1 MANGQNTKTVFS
13 LLLELIGVAA
23 PALAQSGVISAQA
36 SNIASGISGLILQEL
51 QALNQPQPIPPQQP
65 VASVPPAQLIEDGVQ
80 HDGY

>member
-1 MANGQNTKTVFS
+1 MANGQNTKTVIS

-51 QALNQPQPIPPQQP
+51 QALNQPQPTSPT
-65 VASVPPAQLIEDGVQ
+65 SVSPAPHNLIGENE
-80 HDGY
+80 